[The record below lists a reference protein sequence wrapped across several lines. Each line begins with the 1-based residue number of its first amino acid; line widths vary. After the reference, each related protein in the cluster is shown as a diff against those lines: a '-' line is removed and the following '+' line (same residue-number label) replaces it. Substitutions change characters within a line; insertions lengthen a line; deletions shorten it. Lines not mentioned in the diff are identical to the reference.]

1 MEEAEARSSRGG
13 AEAVLNMKPNS
24 SMSIAY
30 HSLFGPHDDFILL
43 ELDPSLIPDVLHQ
56 RMTLR
61 GQPDEDAVLCTQRKT
76 FGIKF
81 VGTSNS
87 VLLVPPSSSSSNCDY
102 VDEFT
107 DSTEHGNK
115 LPIAS
120 VLKVSPGTLVLV
132 EVAPRLDKLKLLL
145 LERPYRFEDAME
157 VDEMDQLEE
166 KRMGFFKWDDLVRCV
181 QASDDELREGLR
193 AIHAVEI
200 DGYWRIVDEAY
211 MGDVLNMLLHN
222 LVLNDWSLDALVED
236 EVVGVL
242 VYGSKV
248 GDGVGG
254 CRWKLDEKRVCVHFA
269 RVVLREGKKRM
280 ESFMEVWLQKVPDG
294 MSASFEMLKGEV
306 LTERIAAEIWVHTFS
321 VSSLP
326 LNPADRF
333 SAPFS
338 KRPKWEWKDL
348 EPFLKFIIRIC
359 EYQAFLRK
367 VCYSSTLEDHS
378 QPRILSQFSVQDNI
392 NKVHQDDAAI
402 LGIGIKSNNS

>member
-1 MEEAEARSSRGG
+1 MEEAEGKSSRGG

-30 HSLFGPHDDFILL
+30 HPLFGLHDDLILL

-56 RMTLR
+56 RVTLR
-61 GQPDEDAVLCTQRKT
+61 GQPDEDAVLCTQSKT
-76 FGIKF
+76 FGVKF

-87 VLLVPPSSSSSNCDY
+87 VFLVPPSSSNCGY

-107 DSTEHGNK
+107 NSAENGNK

-120 VLKVSPGTLVLV
+120 VLKVSPGTLELV

-145 LERPYRFEDAME
+145 SERPYRLEDAME
-157 VDEMDQLEE
+157 VDEIDQLEE
-166 KRMGFFKWDDLVRCV
+166 KRMGFFRWDDLVQCL
-181 QASDDELREGLR
+181 QASDDELREGLQ

-222 LVLNDWSLDALVED
+222 LVLNDWSFDALVED

-242 VYGSKV
+242 VSDGFPLVIARHCLEVYGSKV

-254 CRWKLDEKRVCVHFA
+254 CMWKLDEKRVCVHFA

-280 ESFMEVWLQKVPDG
+280 ESFMEEWLRKVPDG
-294 MSASFEMLKGEV
+294 MSASFETLKGEV
-306 LTERIAAEIWVHTFS
+306 LTERIGAEMWVHTFS

-333 SAPFS
+333 SVLFR

-348 EPFLKFIIRIC
+348 EPYLRDLRVPGLSSEGLLLK
-359 EYQAFLRK
+359 YTRK
-367 VCYSSTLEDHS
+367 S
-378 QPRILSQFSVQDNI
+378 QPTQDAEPTFSARQ
-392 NKVHQDDAAI
+392 
-402 LGIGIKSNNS
+402 